1 MLKYIRNKLFQYVL
15 VLFSASVILFVML
28 RLNPTDPVAT
38 IVGGKRTSPETVANI
53 RANFNLDKPPVVQYL
68 IWIGGAVRGDLGT
81 SLKYHQA
88 VSTLIAERL
97 PVTGGIVIL
106 SSLILLLVAI
116 PSGMVTA
123 VKQNRWP
130 DTLISVAQLF
140 LVASPPFLTSI
151 LMIWLLTVIAPGFRF
166 TGSFAN
172 FGQFLQRISLPSLAL
187 AFSMIALTA
196 RIMKAGMVRELD
208 SPYYTAAVAKGLPP
222 SKVALR
228 HCFRN
233 AIIPVVAVFGSQF
246 GALIVGSV
254 LVETVFSLSG
264 LGTIFMEGIRSADY
278 NLVQGITMLLVFVF
292 MTISFLLD
300 IVYGIIDPRIRAG
313 GEKYR

>member
-1 MLKYIRNKLFQYVL
+1 VLKYIRDKLLQYIL
-15 VLFSASVILFVML
+15 VLFSASVILFIMV

-53 RANFNLDKPPVVQYL
+53 RASFNLDKPPFIQYF
-68 IWIGGAVRGDLGT
+68 IWAKGVFRGNFGI
-81 SLKYHQA
+81 SLKYRQE

-106 SSLILLLVAI
+106 SSLILLLIAV
-116 PSGMVTA
+116 PSGMITA

-151 LMIWLLTVIAPGFRF
+151 LMIWLLTIIAPGFRF

-187 AFSMIALTA
+187 AFSMIAFTS
-196 RIMKAGMVRELD
+196 RIMKAGMVEQLG
-208 SPYYTAAVAKGLPP
+208 SNYYTAAIAKGLPS

-233 AIIPVVAVFGSQF
+233 AVIPVVAVFGIQF

-264 LGTIFMEGIRSADY
+264 LGTVFMEGIRSADY

-300 IVYGIIDPRIRAG
+300 IVYGLIDPRIRAG
-313 GEKYR
+313 GEKRQ